1 MTSFCDIFQTSPQMK
16 IMVATSHAD
25 GLISQIC
32 TFLEPFNATVDISLY
47 PGEHTQYVSPL
58 IGKIDTIKDFNSPV
72 RSATR
77 DYETIVLQDILHVH
91 TLPQKL
97 LQLIYRSLENSAE
110 IIVVQSKG
118 AMETSDVEALLEK
131 SEFRAAN
138 TITDLIA
145 GYDVIVA
152 KKMHMWGNG
161 L

>member
-1 MTSFCDIFQTSPQMK
+1 
-16 IMVATSHAD
+16 
-25 GLISQIC
+25 
-32 TFLEPFNATVDISLY
+32 LY
-47 PGEHTQYVSPL
+47 PGEHAQYVSPL
-58 IGKIDTIKDFNSPV
+58 IGKIDMIKDFNSPV

>member
-1 MTSFCDIFQTSPQMK
+1 MSSFCDLFQTSPQMK
-16 IMVATSHAD
+16 ILVATSHSDA
-25 GLISQIC
+25 LIEEVC
-32 TFLEPFNATVDISLY
+32 VFLEPFNATVDLSLY
-47 PGEHTQYVSPL
+47 PGEHEECSSAV
-58 IGKIDTIKDFNSPV
+58 IGKKDTIKDFNSPI

-77 DYETIVLQDILHVH
+77 DYETIILQDVLHLH
-91 TLPQKL
+91 SLPLKL

-110 IIVVQSKG
+110 VIIIQKCGVI
-118 AMETSDVEALLEK
+118 ETSDVEALLEK

-138 TITDLIA
+138 TIGDLIE